1 MRFKSQQKS
10 SPIPEINL
18 VPMMDVIMTI
28 LTFFIILSMTLK
40 PGQKILEINL
50 PQGTAG
56 TQEDVTIQPLTVEL
70 NAQGQVSAAGRLV
83 DAETLIPIIQTY
95 LENNPKGSVL
105 LKADQSL
112 PYSEI
117 VKTLGQMRQVGG
129 DRVSL
134 AIE

>member
-28 LTFFIILSMTLK
+28 LTFFIIVSMTLR
-40 PGQKILEINL
+40 PGQKTLEVNL
-50 PQGTAG
+50 PQGSSE
-56 TQEDVTIQPLTVEL
+56 TQEETTIQPLIVEL
-70 NAQGQVSAAGRLV
+70 NTQGQVSAAGQLV
-83 DAETLIPIIQTY
+83 ENQNLPALLQTY
-95 LENNPKGSVL
+95 LEANPQGSVL

-112 PYSEI
+112 PYSEV
-117 VKTLGQMRQVGG
+117 VKVLGQMRQVGG

>member
-10 SPIPEINL
+10 APIPEINL

-28 LTFFIILSMTLK
+28 LTFFIILSMTLR
-40 PGQKILEINL
+40 PGQKTLDVNL
-50 PQGTAG
+50 PQGSSE
-56 TQEDVTIQPLTVEL
+56 TQADTTVQPLTVEL
-70 NAQGQVSAAGRLV
+70 NSQGQISAAGQV
-83 DAETLIPIIQTY
+83 VNSATLIPLLQTY

-105 LKADQSL
+105 LKADQTL

-117 VKTLGQMRQVGG
+117 VKVLGQMRQVGG

>member
-10 SPIPEINL
+10 SQIPEVNL

-28 LTFFIILSMTLK
+28 LTFFIIVSMTLRT
-40 PGQKILEINL
+40 GQKTLEVNL
-50 PQGTAG
+50 PQGSSE
-56 TQEDVTIQPLTVEL
+56 TQEDTTIQPLIVEL
-70 NAQGQVSAAGRLV
+70 NTQGQVSAAGQLV
-83 DAETLIPIIQTY
+83 DSENLIPLLQAY
-95 LENNPKGSVL
+95 LDANPRGSVL
-105 LKADQSL
+105 LKADQNL

-117 VKTLGQMRQVGG
+117 VKALGQMRQVGG

>member
-10 SPIPEINL
+10 SSIPEINL

-28 LTFFIILSMTLK
+28 LTFFIIVSMTLR
-40 PGQKILEINL
+40 PGQKTLDVNL
-50 PQGTAG
+50 PQGASG
-56 TQEDVTIQPLTVEL
+56 TQEETTIQPLTVEL
-70 NAQGQVSAAGRLV
+70 NAQGQVSAAGQLV
-83 DAETLIPIIQTY
+83 EGQNLPSLLQVY
-95 LENNPKGSVL
+95 LDTNPKGSIL

-117 VKTLGQMRQVGG
+117 VKVLGQMRQVGG